1 MLELNARSLDAKIN
15 SNGQKSAEL
24 VKKID
29 LKMQIQVSLSYFIED
44 RQWRTHM
51 NIRLEETD
59 YSSLKFSKQWEV
71 GQTDFRSQDAC

>member
-1 MLELNARSLDAKIN
+1 MLELNARSLGAKIN

-44 RQWRTHM
+44 RQ
-51 NIRLEETD
+51 
-59 YSSLKFSKQWEV
+59 
-71 GQTDFRSQDAC
+71 